1 MSTTQKLGK
10 YEIQSPLAKG
20 ARASVFRALDPEA
33 QQLVAVKVIAREH
46 ANLQAVPAF
55 QKYAKSLAAL
65 GHPGIALV
73 LDVIET
79 PKALCIVSTLAEGQP
94 LSALLKDGA
103 HPDAKVAWDIV
114 RQILETLAV
123 AHVHGAVHRDIKPSN
138 VMLASDGRVALID
151 FGTAMLYA
159 TQPDRVEHFAPEHF
173 GEGKVS
179 ARSDLYQVGMLVYQL
194 VTGKLPFTGTAAEVE
209 HRVMQER
216 PTDPSSY
223 NNKLAWQLDWV
234 IQKALNKDPAE
245 RFASALEFGDGLRLG
260 LQDTVGRPLDP
271 VKITPAKPAAAAA
284 ATPAAPN
291 LLQNAKAIAAKVA
304 ADKPAATPDH
314 AGAQALAKAATEAPP
329 AAPKAAP
336 APRAPAIEKTTLDPK
351 KATILFVDDDPRLLN
366 AVRSVFKL
374 EYNAIAV
381 ESGAAALEVCGKV
394 PVHVIVSDQRMPG
407 MTGVE
412 LLRKVRDASPN
423 TVRILLTGYTDLAS
437 LVGSINS
444 GEIFRFVKKPW
455 DNDEIKK
462 AVADAAKIALELGA
476 TPAVA
481 PQSPRTAGSLLV
493 IDPSE
498 ALAKGLERLLAGNA
512 VVRQVKTPQEA
523 AKVLAAQEIAA
534 IVADMGA
541 GMDGLVALFRELKA
555 KRPEVLSILLTDQP
569 DSELAIELINKA
581 HIFRFLPKP
590 VSAKE
595 LRTQVAEAL
604 RRYAA
609 FKAVPTLGA
618 SAPAT
623 PESAADRARALAG
636 RPVASAG

>member
-20 ARASVFRALDPEA
+20 ARATVFRAIDPEA
-33 QQLVAVKVIAREH
+33 EQLVAVKVIAREH

-55 QKYAKSLAAL
+55 QKYAKSLAQL
-65 GHPGIALV
+65 QHPAINAV

-79 PKALCIVSTLAEGQP
+79 PKALCVVSTLAEGQP
-94 LSALLKDGA
+94 LSGLLKDGA
-103 HPDAKVAWDIV
+103 YPDPKLAWDIV
-114 RQILETLAV
+114 RQILEILAV

-138 VMLASDGRVALID
+138 VMLASESRVTLID
-151 FGTAMLYA
+151 FGTAMLYS
-159 TQPDRVEHFAPEHF
+159 TQADRVEHFAPEHF

-194 VTGKLPFTGTAAEVE
+194 VTGKLPFTGTAAEIE

-234 IQKALNKDPAE
+234 VQKALSKDPVE

-271 VKITPAKPAAAAA
+271 VKITPVKPGAAPAA
-284 ATPAAPN
+284 N
-291 LLQNAKAIAAKVA
+291 VMQNAKAIAERVA
-304 ADKPAATPDH
+304 AKPAATAQA
-314 AGAQALAKAATEAPP
+314 AGAHALAQAATTPPP
-329 AAPKAAP
+329 ALKPAP
-336 APRAPAIEKTTLDPK
+336 AARAPAIEKTTLDPK
-351 KATILFVDDDPRLLN
+351 KANVVFVDDDPRLLN

-374 EYNAIAV
+374 DYNAIAV
-381 ESGAAALEVCGKV
+381 ESGAAALEVCAKI
-394 PVHVIVSDQRMPG
+394 PVHVVVSDQRMPN

-423 TVRILLTGYTDLAS
+423 TMRILLTGYTDLAS
-437 LVGSINS
+437 LVGSINE

-462 AVADAAKIALELGA
+462 AVADAAKMALELRA
-476 TPAVA
+476 TPAVP
-481 PQSPRTAGSLLV
+481 PQSPRSAGSLLV

-498 ALAKGLERLLAGNA
+498 SLAKGLERLLAGNA

-523 AKVLAAQEIAA
+523 AKVLGQQEVAA

-555 KRPEVLSILLTDQP
+555 KRPEVMSILLTDQP

-618 SAPAT
+618 NAPST